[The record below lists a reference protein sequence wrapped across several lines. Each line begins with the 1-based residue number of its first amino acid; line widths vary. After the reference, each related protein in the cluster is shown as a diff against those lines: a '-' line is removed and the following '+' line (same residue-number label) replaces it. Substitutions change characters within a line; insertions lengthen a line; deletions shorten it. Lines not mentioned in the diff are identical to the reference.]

1 MEKQAY
7 SIDEFCFAHGF
18 CRASFYNMLKRG
30 EGPRVMKVGGR
41 TLVSHEAA
49 ADWRRDREANT
60 DPKAA

>member
-1 MEKQAY
+1 MDKQAY

-41 TLVSHEAA
+41 TLVSQEAA
-49 ADWRRDREANT
+49 MDWRREREANSGT
-60 DPKAA
+60 KAA